1 MEEKMTVRDAIF
13 SFKQEIGFA
22 LENKK
27 KDYIECIQNIKAYAD
42 FLLEIAYLDKNQII
56 TVHENPMGG
65 FYYTTDEDE
74 YEGEI

>member
-13 SFKQEIGFA
+13 SFRQEIGFA
-22 LENKK
+22 LEAKD
-27 KDYIECIQNIKAYAD
+27 KDYIECIQNIKDYAD

-56 TVHENPMGG
+56 TVHESPMGG

-74 YEGEI
+74 GEI